1 MVTAQTGM
9 ATIDHVSI
17 GTPSYPWRHPLLN
30 EPYHAASL
38 TNCAD

>member
-9 ATIDHVSI
+9 AAIAHVSI
-17 GTPSYPWRHPLLN
+17 DMPSYPWRHPLLN

-38 TNCAD
+38 TKLR

>member
-1 MVTAQTGM
+1 MVTAQTGK
-9 ATIDHVSI
+9 ATTDHLSI

-38 TNCAD
+38 TKLG